1 MRRRGRAGGAPDRGA
16 AAVEA
21 ALVLPL
27 LLLLVFGIIDFGRM
41 LNAQIQLTEA
51 AREGARARSVGAS
64 ISEAEARVQAV
75 RNDAVLANAGPAC
88 GPSSPPDQDATV
100 TVSLDFEFV
109 TPLGAMVG
117 LVAPDLSST
126 GVMRCRG

>member
-1 MRRRGRAGGAPDRGA
+1 MVRRGRVSGAPDRGA

-27 LLLLVFGIIDFGRM
+27 LLILVFGIIDFGRM

-51 AREGARARSVGAS
+51 AREGARARSLGAS
-64 ISEAEARVQAV
+64 VSEAQARVQAV
-75 RNDAVLANAGPAC
+75 RNDAVLSDAGTECGVNAL
-88 GPSSPPDQDATV
+88 PDQDAIV
-100 TVSLDFEFV
+100 TVSLDFEFI
-109 TPLGAMVG
+109 TPLGALAG
-117 LVAPDLSST
+117 LVAPDLSSR